1 MESYTF
7 PYVPYNPLDILM
19 NCHTF
24 VHVPYT
30 FVHIPCNSSTK
41 SVKWDKALQ
50 LPQGLSSCAWIP
62 TPVLMW
68 PSCFRSYTFR
78 YTFLYVPDAPGY
90 MWRASRPWQPI
101 EAAAQ
106 LESLRPGSL
115 SPASVHGLCAF
126 LYVPLYVPIRSGR
139 PPHISV
145 YVVT

>member
-7 PYVPYNPLDILM
+7 LYVPYNPLDILV
-19 NCHTF
+19 NCYTFLYVPYTFRIRSPHKVKDFDGKLYVPIRSIQPSRYSHELPHTF

-78 YTFLYVPDAPGY
+78 YTFLYVPGG
-90 MWRASRPWQPI
+90 
-101 EAAAQ
+101 
-106 LESLRPGSL
+106 LLTSL
-115 SPASVHGLCAF
+115 F
-126 LYVPLYVPIRSGR
+126 M
-139 PPHISV
+139 
-145 YVVT
+145 VT

>member
-90 MWRASRPWQPI
+90 MWRASRTHPYHYILNYATQMRPYTDTPYST
-101 EAAAQ
+101 
-106 LESLRPGSL
+106 SLCNGQISLLGSRWPGEQVRP
-115 SPASVHGLCAF
+115 
-126 LYVPLYVPIRSGR
+126 
-139 PPHISV
+139 
-145 YVVT
+145 